1 MDPARKPPSWD
12 SQHSRAPTPK
22 LDDLMHVPMLNIDG
36 HMINP
41 FDANSYRV
49 LDNMRRG
56 LDPNENKN
64 TKVTL
69 ELLQKMDYKDLQ
81 TKDEDTNFKPSDV
94 VS

>member
-1 MDPARKPPSWD
+1 
-12 SQHSRAPTPK
+12 
-22 LDDLMHVPMLNIDG
+22 MHVPMLNIDG

>member
-1 MDPARKPPSWD
+1 
-12 SQHSRAPTPK
+12 
-22 LDDLMHVPMLNIDG
+22 
-36 HMINP
+36 MINP